1 MRGSAHVTVLSVFG
15 ARHDDANEPDPENP
29 SSGAGGEQESGTGQP
44 RTLRILAAVFGVVGA
59 VLAVAIP
66 LLPVTQK
73 ITTLDWPTQ
82 QGTRA
87 VSAPLTAQAPV
98 KLDATV
104 PCQTARDLDGR
115 VDGPATL
122 FNTNPQNSDY
132 GKLTGMSLQVNNGLI
147 TLVTQ
152 GQQLGTVPLPPT
164 DCQVKVHSDASGT
177 TATAGP
183 NKLASADGDHRP
195 QMTGIYSD
203 LKSGQDDT
211 RGLSFSAQVDN
222 RWDTDA
228 TPVKWA
234 AIILSVACFIAS
246 VFCMHRMDQ
255 IAGRRAPRLVPTGWW
270 KLRFRDF
277 AVLGTLVVWW
287 LIGAMTA
294 DDGYFMS
301 MARVRESAGYIT
313 EYYRWFAANNAPM
326 YWFVDIYS
334 AMTKVST
341 TIPWMRLP
349 SLLMGITC
357 WFLISRE
364 VLPRLGQQV
373 RRSSAAGWAAGA
385 VFLAFWMPYDNG
397 LRPENL
403 VAMFSLFSLAAVER
417 SVATRRIV
425 PAALGLVSAAL
436 SVAVN
441 PHGLM
446 AVLPFVV
453 AFKPLLR
460 MLRQHARAIGW
471 VPLLATIAA
480 CGFVVLNLIYY
491 DQTLAGSIDAIDIHT
506 HIGPSQKWYQE
517 IDRYVMLFTPDA
529 NGSMSRRFPVLLV
542 FLCLAV
548 CAVVLLRRGQIRGAA
563 LGPSRRLLGMSA
575 LTFVVLALTPTKH
588 SHHFGIFAAVGGAL
602 AALTALATS
611 TTVLRSKRNRSIF
624 FAGLMFVSALATTG
638 PNAWWYVSSWGV
650 PWDNLA
656 PQYHT
661 YTLSS
666 FLLLLAMIALVLA
679 VVEHVRLDEKSPP
692 QVPLE
697 RQARPGLELR
707 SRALRLGTAPLS
719 IVCALLMLFEIG
731 SLAKVIDKRWN
742 TYNMGKDNISQL
754 IGHSCGLSDY
764 VYVEQ
769 HPRDNIL
776 QPGPQP
782 SNPAPGWTPPPD
794 VRDETPQTWLQAK
807 ERGFVRGGG
816 LPPEASQDPSQQKW
830 KPPFQMGG
838 PDAPIWGSY
847 EPSGYGTGEART
859 PWYPLPDRAR
869 NGDVPIVVSTAGMSD
884 GPNTLTAEFG
894 VNTPQGFQVVDR
906 EPVSGQGGPNWHD
919 DRVTV
924 DGPAKGADSVRIVGE
939 DKGLGADAWLAFSA
953 PRVPQLTRMT
963 QVLGK
968 APTFAD
974 WTAASLHPCAN
985 TAKIHDGI
993 AEMPKFRVSG
1003 GAEVRDIGT
1012 GWSGP
1017 AGGGPFGWMN
1027 VTTSMR
1033 ALPTY
1038 LKGDVDRDWGSL
1050 YEVDPY
1056 VPDALPAQAAM
1067 HQREETHSGLFS
1079 MGPLPEPVK
1088 LPDAPA
1094 NSENRPDLQQQEKG
1108 TTNR

>member
-1 MRGSAHVTVLSVFG
+1 M
-15 ARHDDANEPDPENP
+15 
-29 SSGAGGEQESGTGQP
+29 
-44 RTLRILAAVFGVVGA
+44 RILAAVFGVVGA
-59 VLAVAIP
+59 ILAIAIP

-73 ITTLDWPTQ
+73 LTTLDWPTQ

-87 VSAPLTAQAPV
+87 VSTPLTAQSPV
-98 KLDATV
+98 RLDATV
-104 PCQTARDLDGR
+104 PCQTVRDLDAREG
-115 VDGPATL
+115 GAATL

-132 GKLTGMSLQVNNGLI
+132 GKLTGMSLQVNNGLV

-152 GQQLGTVPLPPT
+152 GQQLGTVPLPQGN
-164 DCQVKVHSDASGT
+164 CAVKIHSDAEGT
-177 TATAGP
+177 SATAGS
-183 NKLASADGDHRP
+183 NRLANVPDDHRP

-203 LKSGQDDT
+203 LKSGQDNT
-211 RGLSFSAQVDN
+211 AGLSFSAEVDN
-222 RWDTDA
+222 RWDTGA

-234 AIILSVACFIAS
+234 AMALSVLCFVAS
-246 VFCMHRMDQ
+246 VITLHRLDG
-255 IAGRRAPRLVPTGWW
+255 IAGRRAPRLAPKGWW
-270 KLRFRDF
+270 KLRLRDA

-313 EYYRWFAANNAPM
+313 EYYRWYAANNAPM

-334 AMTKVST
+334 LMTKVST

-349 SLLMGITC
+349 SLLMAVVC

-373 RRSSAAGWAAGA
+373 RRSNAAGWAAGA
-385 VFLAFWMPYDNG
+385 VFLAFWLPYDNG

-417 SVATRRIV
+417 SVATRRLV
-425 PAALGLVSAAL
+425 PASLGLVSAAL

-446 AVLPFVV
+446 AVLPFLV

-460 MLRQHARAIGW
+460 TLHVHIRASGW
-471 VPLLATIAA
+471 TAVLAPIAA
-480 CGFVVLNLIYY
+480 CGFVVLNLIFW
-491 DQTLAGSIDAIDIHT
+491 DQTLAGSLDAINIHT
-506 HIGPSQKWYQE
+506 HIGPSEKWYQE
-517 IDRYVMLFTPDA
+517 IDRYVMLFTQDP

-575 LTFVVLALTPTKH
+575 MTFVVLALTPTKH

-624 FAGLMFVSALATTG
+624 FAGLMFVSALAATG
-638 PNAWWYVSSWGV
+638 PNGWWYVSSWGV
-650 PWDNLA
+650 PWYNLA

-666 FLLLLAMIALVLA
+666 GLLLIAVISLIVA
-679 VVEHVRLDEKSPP
+679 VVEHVRLDEQHPP

-707 SRALRLGTAPLS
+707 SRALRLGTAPLA

-731 SLAKVIDKRWN
+731 SLAKVIEKRWN
-742 TYNMGKDNISQL
+742 TYNMGKDNIEQL
-754 IGHSCGLSDY
+754 AGRSCGLSDY

-769 HPRDNIL
+769 HPLDNIL
-776 QPGPQP
+776 KPGQQPA
-782 SNPAPGWTPPPD
+782 SPAPGWQPPED
-794 VRDETPQTWLQAK
+794 VRGETPASWLQGK
-807 ERGFVRGGG
+807 QQGFNTDGG
-816 LPPEASQDPSQQKW
+816 LPPEASQDPTQQKW

-838 PDAPIWGSY
+838 PDAPTWGSY
-847 EPSGYGTGEART
+847 EPTGYGTGEMRT

-869 NGDVPIVVSTAGMSD
+869 SGEVPMVVSTAGLTD
-884 GPNTLTAEFG
+884 GPNSLVAEFG
-894 VNTPQGFQVVDR
+894 TNTPTGFKVLDR
-906 EPVSGQGGPNWHD
+906 EPISAPGGPNWHD
-919 DRVTV
+919 ARVTV
-924 DGPAKGADSVRIVGE
+924 DGPAKDADQVRIVAQ
-939 DKGLGADAWLAFSA
+939 DKGLGADSWLAFGA

-968 APTFAD
+968 APTFPD

-993 AEMPKFRVSG
+993 AEMPKYRVSG
-1003 GAEVRDIGT
+1003 GDDVRGIGA
-1012 GWSGP
+1012 GWSSP

-1027 VTTSMR
+1027 VTASMR
-1033 ALPTY
+1033 ELPTY
-1038 LKGDVDRDWGSL
+1038 LKGDVSRDWGSV
-1050 YEVDPY
+1050 YEIDPY
-1056 VPDALPAQAAM
+1056 VADALPAQSAM
-1067 HQREETHSGLFS
+1067 HQRTITHSGLYS
-1079 MGPLPEPVK
+1079 MGPLAETVK
-1088 LPDAPA
+1088 LPDAVP
-1094 NSENRPDLQQQEKG
+1094 NSDNRTDLQMPGQ
-1108 TTNR
+1108 